1 MKKTTTSDSNFTT
14 YEFSE
19 EETNIFLSKLTEPV
33 LQSENLTSEAIGYIE
48 AAGIKHVL
56 HHFAYDYEIEFFDPK
71 YRNCEEFERR
81 AEHVRIW
88 AGDLLD
94 TENLSHFH
102 LNEFFNILMNRAPST
117 FFSRRNDG
125 SHELINADNAIDFLQ
140 EISEKLDFL
149 STKYS
154 NGNRTHIQSLLLS
167 IFRTKMYRIPNEKHY
182 PSELYDQY
190 HYSGEAGSALWGT
203 YHRCKTLIRLF
214 RECDKSFEENL
225 NFAVQYVMDKI
236 SEQHENIE
244 DAKKDQLDFTLYIQE
259 VLND

>member
-14 YEFSE
+14 YEFNE
-19 EETNIFLSKLTEPV
+19 EETNTFLSKLTEPV
-33 LQSENLTSEAIGYIE
+33 LHSENITSEAIAYIE

-56 HHFAYDYEIEFFDPK
+56 HHFTYDYEIEFFDPK
-71 YRNCEEFERR
+71 YRNCEEFEKQG
-81 AEHVRIW
+81 EHVRIW

-94 TENLSHFH
+94 TENLSDFH

-125 SHELINADNAIDFLQ
+125 SHELINVDNAIDFLQ
-140 EISEKLDFL
+140 ENSEKLDF
-149 STKYS
+149 SSEKYS

-167 IFRTKMYRIPNEKHY
+167 ISRKNMHRIPNEKHY
-182 PSELYDQY
+182 PAELYDRY

-214 RECDKSFEENL
+214 RENDENFDENL
-225 NFAVQYVMDKI
+225 SNAITLVIDKI
-236 SEQHENIE
+236 SEQHENID